1 MMVYRVKVESTSR
14 LYGTPI
20 NATFSLSVTDTGTV
34 MHSDTGISDLD
45 PYPSENGIQK

>member
-1 MMVYRVKVESTSR
+1 MIHRVKVKSTSR
-14 LYGTPI
+14 LYGLAITV
-20 NATFSLSVTDTGTV
+20 TFSLSVTDTGTV

>member
-1 MMVYRVKVESTSR
+1 MMIHRVKVESTSG
-14 LYGTPI
+14 LYGRAIP
-20 NATFSLSVTDTGTV
+20 ATFSLSVTGTGTV